1 MILVRTQL
9 SEASENQEMSSLRTS
24 KLEYEAKK
32 VKLPFVGEGDG
43 IVSKTWLASSSI
55 LSDDLYKPLLKDKL
69 SRSDTHTQ
77 PEKGKKG

>member
-43 IVSKTWLASSSI
+43 TVSKT
-55 LSDDLYKPLLKDKL
+55 
-69 SRSDTHTQ
+69 
-77 PEKGKKG
+77 